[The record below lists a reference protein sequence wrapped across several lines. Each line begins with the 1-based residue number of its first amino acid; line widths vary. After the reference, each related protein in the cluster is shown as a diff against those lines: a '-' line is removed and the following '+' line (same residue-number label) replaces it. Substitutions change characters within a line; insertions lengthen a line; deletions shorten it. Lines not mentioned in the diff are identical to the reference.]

1 MQAVSSLMEL
11 LKRVYTEEALR
22 ARVGQ
27 EGCALFDSASKFW
40 QKQLRQMQ
48 TKLVIE
54 NGGARV

>member
-40 QKQLRQMQ
+40 QKH
-48 TKLVIE
+48 
-54 NGGARV
+54 